1 MSLRRSVASWGLAM
15 AMFVPTA
22 SSILTAQS
30 NDSSAATTPALHDLD
45 GATGLQR
52 LFDSEADKIRVVM
65 LLSPT

>member
-1 MSLRRSVASWGLAM
+1 M

-22 SSILTAQS
+22 SSILTGQS
-30 NDSSAATTPALHDLD
+30 HDSSAATTPALHDLD
-45 GATGLQR
+45 GATGLQG